1 MQGRVAV
8 LREYG
13 GEFELREYPVPEVE
27 AGAILVKL
35 TRAGVCGS
43 DLHIW
48 RGEMKDVY
56 GTTPKDLTFGHEMCG
71 RVERLGA
78 GVTTDSNGQPLQEGD
93 RITFAYFFPCGRC
106 PVCLQDELGSC
117 PRKARA
123 NRVAGTPPYFN
134 NAYGDYYYLRPNHY
148 VYKLPDEISD
158 DIATP
163 ANCALSQVLYGLQRA
178 GLRFGQTAVIQ
189 GAGGLGINAVA
200 VAKDMGADKVIVI
213 DQIPGRLELA
223 RAFGADHALSL
234 TELPRPEDRIQAV
247 MDLTDGF
254 GADVVADVVG
264 YPQVI
269 PEGLR
274 MLRSGGCY
282 LEIGNIAQATC
293 FRMTRRHWS
302 EAIPGWWPRPIIR
315 RGLSPRRWRSSA
327 GISNAFPSIASC
339 PIRSRSNALPMPSG
353 RPSGCN
359 ARVIRSAS
367 RGLHSPCKE
376 VKGGSG
382 VPCFQVA
389 GT

>member
-27 AGAILVKL
+27 PGAILVKL

-56 GTTPKDLTFGHEMCG
+56 GQTPQDLTFGHEMCG
-71 RVERLGA
+71 HVERLGA
-78 GVTTDSNGQPLQEGD
+78 AVTTDSNGQPLQPGD

-117 PRKARA
+117 PRKGRA

-148 VYKLPDEISD
+148 VYKIPDEISD

-163 ANCALSQVLYGLQRA
+163 VNCALSQVLYGLQRA

-189 GAGGLGINAVA
+189 GAGGLGLNAVA

-223 RAFGADHALSL
+223 RAFGADHTLSL
-234 TELPRPEDRIQAV
+234 NELPRPEDRIQAV
-247 MDLTDGF
+247 MDLTGGF

-282 LEIGNIAQATC
+282 LEIGNIAPGNMFSYDATALV
-293 FRMTRRHWS
+293 RGNTRLVATSNYSPW
-302 EAIPGWWPRPIIR
+302 AIPLALGFIR
-315 RGLSPRRWRSSA
+315 RNLHRLPFERLVSHTFTLERITEAFQQAEWLRREGDPLR
-327 GISNAFPSIASC
+327 ISRAAIA
-339 PIRSRSNALPMPSG
+339 I
-353 RPSGCN
+353 
-359 ARVIRSAS
+359 
-367 RGLHSPCKE
+367 
-376 VKGGSG
+376 
-382 VPCFQVA
+382 
-389 GT
+389 